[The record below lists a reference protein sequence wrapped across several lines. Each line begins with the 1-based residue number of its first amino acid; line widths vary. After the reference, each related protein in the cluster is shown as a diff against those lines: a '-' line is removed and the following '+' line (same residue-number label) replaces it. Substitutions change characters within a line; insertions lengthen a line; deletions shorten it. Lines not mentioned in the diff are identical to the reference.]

1 MQFKTCKISVF
12 LCVTCSPAGSLG
24 SLSSICTTFV
34 LCWESEKL
42 DQCFICSLLVT
53 FLQPKRTTYLHTYG
67 RKSVY
72 VSTPSL
78 RSLDV
83 CWYLWPCLT
92 TPFHYTCT
100 PTVLAKYISVGQSGV
115 CKKIPSKLLRSVCIR
130 LKPVSP
136 LTNLGQ
142 YHVRIGV

>member
-1 MQFKTCKISVF
+1 MQFKISVF
-12 LCVTCSPAGSLG
+12 FVCHLCSSRQFGFPFVHLHNFCSLLRIREIGSM
-24 SLSSICTTFV
+24 FY
-34 LCWESEKL
+34 
-42 DQCFICSLLVT
+42 LLVT

-115 CKKIPSKLLRSVCIR
+115 CKKIPSKLPRSVCIR

>member
-1 MQFKTCKISVF
+1 MQFKISVF
-12 LCVTCSPAGSLG
+12 LCVTCVPAGSLG

-42 DQCFICSLLVT
+42 DQCFICTLLVT

-72 VSTPSL
+72 ISTPSL